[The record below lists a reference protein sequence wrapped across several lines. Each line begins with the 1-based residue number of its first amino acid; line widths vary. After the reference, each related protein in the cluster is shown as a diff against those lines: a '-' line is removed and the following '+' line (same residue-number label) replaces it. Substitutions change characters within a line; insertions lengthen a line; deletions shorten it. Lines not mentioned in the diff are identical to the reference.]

1 MKNNI
6 KSIREKMGFTQAQ
19 VAERAHLSER
29 GYQYIEAGKRLPN
42 VATAQRLAHILDATV
57 EELFPLSGT

>member
-1 MKNNI
+1 
-6 KSIREKMGFTQAQ
+6 MGFTQAQ